1 MPKAQPSP
9 GRDHRLHL
17 RSLKNQLSI
26 CTNILED
33 GILEHLEKAILYSL
47 GLFSLT
53 VFSPQ
58 PDLRTF
64 SLSNGKEERE
74 TSTSKRNIDRLPP
87 AHAHAE
93 AGDKTGNPGVC
104 PDGDLNPQPFGT
116 GWDSAPTK

>member
-9 GRDHRLHL
+9 GWDHRLHL
-17 RSLKNQLSI
+17 PSLKNQLSI

-64 SLSNGKEERE
+64 SLSNGEGKE
-74 TSTSKRNIDRLPP
+74 RNIDFKEKYRSV
-87 AHAHAE
+87 ASC
-93 AGDKTGNPGVC
+93 TC
-104 PDGDLNPQPFGT
+104 PR
-116 GWDSAPTK
+116 